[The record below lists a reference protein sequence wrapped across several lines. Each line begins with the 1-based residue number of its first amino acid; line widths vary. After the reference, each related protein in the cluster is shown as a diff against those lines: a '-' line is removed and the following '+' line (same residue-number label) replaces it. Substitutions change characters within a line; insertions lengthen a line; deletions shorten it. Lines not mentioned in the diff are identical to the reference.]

1 MREAPS
7 PIPREAKCQGGSKKD
22 LLVKKQP
29 KTTIASNVERLTAI
43 LRSNRLLF
51 FFFSRRGRLIGR
63 ELL

>member
-29 KTTIASNVERLTAI
+29 KTSIASNVERLTAT
-43 LRSNRLLF
+43 LRSAGYF
-51 FFFSRRGRLIGR
+51 FFFSVRGRLIGR

>member
-29 KTTIASNVERLTAI
+29 KTAIALNVERLTAT
-43 LRSNRLLF
+43 LRSAGYF
-51 FFFSRRGRLIGR
+51 FFFSGRGRLIGR